1 MASEWHKKI
10 QEEENFLFW
19 DMGKR
24 ARDYPIVCLIELY
37 KLQDF
42 LSILFDGV

>member
-24 ARDYPIVCLIELY
+24 ARDYLVCLIELY

-42 LSILFDGV
+42 LPIIFDGV